1 MILTWSS
8 RLVFTTR
15 LRGRE
20 KSSINVKCVSS
31 YVVGI
36 DIDSW
41 IGLSITMWTRLFL
54 IGIVSEQVRKSR
66 SHFEQIK
73 KIGSEAPRS
82 RRDQGISLVHDSKQV
97 S

>member
-1 MILTWSS
+1 M
-8 RLVFTTR
+8 
-15 LRGRE
+15 
-20 KSSINVKCVSS
+20 
-31 YVVGI
+31 VGI

-66 SHFEQIK
+66 SHFEKIK
-73 KIGSEAPRS
+73 KIGSEALRS

-97 S
+97 SQNVKKSHMLVTCFRNPP